1 MSQWDDF
8 DCTLATSLS
17 QLPPPDEGMDA
28 VTPWRHAM
36 DHVVAG
42 LCLTCFTLN
51 FLGLQYLLPAV
62 GTMEL
67 YLGARTLRFANCW
80 FRWFFIISACKGIF
94 LYIDLII

>member
-28 VTPWRHAM
+28 VTPWRRAM
-36 DHVVAG
+36 NQIVSG

-51 FLGLQYLLPAV
+51 FLGLQYLLPANPPV
-62 GTMEL
+62 CQLLVPSVL
-67 YLGARTLRFANCW
+67 YHQRM
-80 FRWFFIISACKGIF
+80 
-94 LYIDLII
+94 